1 MLSGKVMMMCWHSH
15 LLRLNS
21 ASFRAAPSV
30 PKPFGSSC
38 RAPPAN
44 KHRNT
49 LKIHTSII
57 AKGVHSSEMY
67 NHAMTEYFFAFV
79 LLG

>member
-49 LKIHTSII
+49 LKMHTSII
-57 AKGVHSSEMY
+57 AKRAIMY
-67 NHAMTEYFFAFV
+67 NHVMTEYFFAFV